1 MAYESPIN
9 LIMKDIQ
16 TKTEN
21 EITTMIQGIG
31 IDINKEELIR
41 ALAYDRRQYEKG
53 YRDGHDKGYEEGFD
67 AAIRY
72 QSIRRDK

>member
-21 EITTMIQGIG
+21 EVTTMIQNIG

-53 YRDGHDKGYEEGFD
+53 YRDGHNDGYEEGYN
-67 AAIRY
+67 AALGY
-72 QSIRRDK
+72 EQLRRE